1 MSKRFAYVGL
11 ALLSSILIGAQ
22 PPSKVSPRPAPGA
35 TKLDEIPQGTGV
47 VAYDPG
53 APADTFYVGTGG
65 AGYTNYFVNYFDT
78 RGGNPLDAGT
88 VYAASFYQGQLG
100 ADPSGVIVFG
110 PAAGSLVS
118 YTFVAPVAAYAFN
131 AFSFPPR
138 SFTPPF
144 RMGVAVY
151 PGLFGSVGGRS
162 ASVGGMG
169 FHGRSVGFFGSPS
182 NTLPGQN
189 VMFRVAGTVW
199 VVPVELMEFGVQ

>member
-22 PPSKVSPRPAPGA
+22 PPSQVSPRPAPGA

-53 APADTFYVGTGG
+53 APADTFYVGAGG
-65 AGYTNYFVNYFDT
+65 VNNYFVNYFDT
-78 RGGNPLDAGT
+78 RVGNPLDPGT
-88 VYAASFYQGQLG
+88 VYAASFYQGAVQ
-100 ADPSGVIVFG
+100 APTGVIVFG
-110 PAAGSLVS
+110 PGASGPLVS
-118 YTFVAPVAAYAFN
+118 FTFGAPVAAYAFN

-138 SFTPPF
+138 NFTPPF
-144 RMGVAVY
+144 RMGVGVY

-162 ASVGGMG
+162 ASTQGMG
-169 FHGRSVGFFGSPS
+169 FHGRQVGFSGVPS
-182 NTLPGQN
+182 SALPGQN
-189 VMFRVAGTVW
+189 VMFRVAGSVW